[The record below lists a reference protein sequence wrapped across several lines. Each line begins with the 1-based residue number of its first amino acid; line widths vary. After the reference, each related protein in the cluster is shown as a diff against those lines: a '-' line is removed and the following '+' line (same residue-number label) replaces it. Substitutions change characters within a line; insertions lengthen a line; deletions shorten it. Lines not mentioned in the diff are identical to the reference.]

1 MAPNLPPRNDVNA
14 FVGRAAHD
22 LGLAGLLGGTLF
34 GRLALH
40 PAVTEISDKRE
51 RGRVVNAAWR
61 RYGAVNGLSL
71 AAVTAGWAAAR
82 AGDAAPKRLTAR
94 EELLAKAKD
103 ALTGT
108 VALTGLATAVQGI
121 RFSRSAPGG
130 GVPLE
135 DGDHTA
141 PEASASSAKT
151 KRALNGLGIA
161 TLVGEVGLVAVNA
174 ALAQE
179 NHRRPA
185 LRRRV
190 RRLRS

>member
-1 MAPNLPPRNDVNA
+1 MAPNLPPRSDASA
-14 FVGRAAHD
+14 FLGRAAHD
-22 LGLAGLLGGTLF
+22 LGMAGLLGGTLF

-61 RYGAVNGLSL
+61 RYGAVNGISL

-82 AGDAAPKRLTAR
+82 AADAAAGRLTAR
-94 EELLAKAKD
+94 EEALATAKD
-103 ALTGT
+103 ALTGA
-108 VALTGLATAVQGI
+108 VALTGLATAIEGM
-121 RFSRSAPGG
+121 RFARAAPGG

-141 PEASASSAKT
+141 PEASPSAART

-161 TLVGEVGLVAVNA
+161 
-174 ALAQE
+174 
-179 NHRRPA
+179 
-185 LRRRV
+185 
-190 RRLRS
+190 